1 MSLFERIKLYG
12 FGFLMGLIL
21 VYLIFGFRACNNISD
36 VKLYE
41 LSMQKMY
48 VSENAKKILDSLHIP
63 LHYLHITFKTGDW
76 KINFDKSQTRIEP
89 CKKYRIE
96 PTEKCFFRF
105 SMETEDC
112 GDIFIIRTIEF

>member
-1 MSLFERIKLYG
+1 MNLFERIKLYG
-12 FGFLMGLIL
+12 LGFILGLIL

-41 LSMQKMY
+41 LSMQKIY

-63 LHYLHITFKTGDW
+63 LHYFRTAFKTGDW
-76 KINFDKSQTRIEP
+76 KINFEKSQTRLEP

-96 PTEKCFFRF
+96 PTPKSTFKFF
-105 SMETEDC
+105 MQTEDC